1 MKKLAKYLYFLP
13 TFSIVFFGMAVLLST
28 SVGAGGMLGIPN
40 ISQYERLEDVINA
53 FLSILRT
60 VVILLLIIALMI
72 GGYTRLTSQGDADKI
87 AQSQKIIV
95 SALIGFAII
104 VLAPVIVQFFGTV
117 LGAQGNLFE
126 FSAP

>member
-1 MKKLAKYLYFLP
+1 
-13 TFSIVFFGMAVLLST
+13 
-28 SVGAGGMLGIPN
+28 MLGIPN

>member
-28 SVGAGGMLGIPN
+28 SIGAGGMLGIPN